1 MFFTDINNDIHVWNV
16 HKAIWN
22 FHFKTQIQEHCTTAV
37 DRLPTNGLLFMKSYN
52 ARVPNANPP
61 TIFPVWITLRAFV
74 TIPRFTRS
82 IMPSLNISEW
92 IPRSRW
98 FVSLDRTASG
108 IEPIPG
114 HGTQHTQHESVYGC
128 QRGTVVRTSV
138 FNWRSFPDL
147 RLTYGWHVTTL
158 WVRCPL

>member
-1 MFFTDINNDIHVWNV
+1 VIPAVSNLLFLSCCSCMFFTDINNDIHVWNV

-98 FVSLDRTASG
+98 FISLDRTASG

-114 HGTQHTQHESVYGC
+114 HVTQHTQHESVMVG
-128 QRGTVVRTSV
+128 SV
-138 FNWRSFPDL
+138 AQWLEHRS
-147 RLTYGWHVTTL
+147 LTGELSLIYA
-158 WVRCPL
+158 